1 MFVSKP
7 LKGTIGKWLVKEGE
21 ALSPGDA
28 IAEIETDK
36 ATMALECQ
44 DDLFVAK
51 LLALEGEEVV
61 VGQPILVAVEEEK
74 DVAAFAS
81 YKAIVTASPAPA
93 SPPPAAVH
101 APEKATA
108 TSNVAQ
114 RFSPAARHMV
124 QSQHINTS
132 AIVGTSRGGRISK
145 ADVINNLKSGAA
157 VAGQATSKT
166 AAVSAPIA
174 HKAAAVVDPML
185 LPPINDRYT
194 DVPNSNMRKVIAR
207 RLTESKATVPHMYA
221 TIECPLDDLLELRK
235 IFSKDLNTNVSVND
249 MVIKAAA
256 LALRDLPD
264 VRRKWNPATGSV
276 TEPTPCDI
284 AVAVATP
291 TGLITPIVTGAD
303 LRGCSDIN
311 ATVKELAGR
320 AKIGKLKPEEYS
332 GGCFSISNLGMFGI
346 NNFSAVINPPQ
357 ACILAVGSGIP
368 RVMPPR
374 HGETEPHTATFL
386 SVQLSADRRVVDE
399 ALGARFL
406 ELFQEYIANPKS
418 ILL

>member
-1 MFVSKP
+1 
-7 LKGTIGKWLVKEGE
+7 VKEGD

-44 DDLFVAK
+44 DDIFIAK
-51 LLALEGEEVV
+51 LLAIEGAEVK
-61 VGQPILVAVEEEK
+61 VGQPILVTVEDAK
-74 DVAAFAS
+74 DVSAFAA
-81 YKAIVTASPAPA
+81 YE
-93 SPPPAAVH
+93 AV
-101 APEKATA
+101 AA
-108 TSNVAQ
+108 TSSAPKAEISAPKKAVATHDVAQ

-124 QSQHINTS
+124 ESQRIDTS

-145 ADVINNLKSGAA
+145 ADVINNLKSGTA
-157 VAGQATSKT
+157 VVGQAVKT
-166 AAVSAPIA
+166 AAPPSASASTVP
-174 HKAAAVVDPML
+174 KAECVVDPSS
-185 LPPINDRYT
+185 LPPVNGRYK
-194 DVPNSNMRKVIAR
+194 DIPNSNMRKVIAR
-207 RLTESKATVPHMYA
+207 RLAESKSTVPHMYA
-221 TIECPLDDLLELRK
+221 TIECHLDELLALRK
-235 IFSKDLNTNVSVND
+235 VFAKDFNTNVSVND
-249 MVIKAAA
+249 LVIKAAA

-264 VRRKWNPATGSV
+264 VRRKWNAATGSV
-276 TEPTPCDI
+276 TEPSPCDI

-303 LRGCSDIN
+303 RRGCTDIN
-311 ATVKELAGR
+311 STVKELAGR

-357 ACILAVGSGIP
+357 ACILAVGSGIS
-368 RVMPPR
+368 RVLPPR
-374 HGETEPHTATFL
+374 NGETEPSTATFL

-399 ALGARFL
+399 ALAARFL
-406 ELFQEYIANPKS
+406 ELFQGYIASPKS

>member
-1 MFVSKP
+1 
-7 LKGTIGKWLVKEGE
+7 VKEGDF
-21 ALSPGDA
+21 LSPGDA

-51 LLALEGEEVV
+51 LLAIEGAEVI
-61 VGQPILVAVEEEK
+61 VGQPILVTVEDAK
-74 DVAAFAS
+74 DIAAFAS
-81 YKAIVTASPAPA
+81 YKAIVTANPG
-93 SPPPAAVH
+93 SPPSTAAVH
-101 APEKATA
+101 APEKAIT

-124 QSQHINTS
+124 ESQHINTS

-145 ADVINNLKSGAA
+145 ADVINNLKSGAV
-157 VAGQATSKT
+157 VAGQAASKT
-166 AAVSAPIA
+166 AALPAPIA
-174 HKAAAVVDPML
+174 HKTAAFVDIVDPMS
-185 LPPINDRYT
+185 LPPVNDRYT
-194 DVPNSNMRKVIAR
+194 DIPNTNMRKVIAR

-221 TIECPLDDLLELRK
+221 TIECHIDDLLELRK
-235 IFSKDLNTNVSVND
+235 IFANDLNRNIRVND
-249 MVIKAAA
+249 LVIKAAA

-303 LRGCSDIN
+303 QRGCADIN
-311 ATVKELAGR
+311 KTVKELAGR

-357 ACILAVGSGIP
+357 ACILAVGSGIS

-374 HGETEPHTATFL
+374 DGETEPYSATFL

-399 ALGARFL
+399 ALAARFL
-406 ELFQEYIANPKS
+406 ELFRGYIAYPKS